1 MEKRGFTLVEVI
13 VASLILVF
21 TVAGM
26 LFIFASEK
34 AALERAGRRIQAM
47 DFARQ
52 TLEQLKNEVRADTW
66 LTGTISA
73 GTHNTEAFLSLSGY
87 KLGDSFNAA
96 REFTITD
103 IDIDSSGGDPDY
115 KSITVAVDWVDPSE

>member
-21 TVAGM
+21 TVAGL
-26 LFIFASEK
+26 LFVFSSER

-66 LTGTISA
+66 LTGTLSA
-73 GTHNTEAFLSLSGY
+73 GTHNTEAFLSLSDY
-87 KLGDSFNAA
+87 KLGYNFSGN
-96 REFTITD
+96 RWYEVTD
-103 IDIDSSGGDPDY
+103 RNPDADAEIDY
-115 KSITVAVDWVDPSE
+115 KEVTVTVDWDEP